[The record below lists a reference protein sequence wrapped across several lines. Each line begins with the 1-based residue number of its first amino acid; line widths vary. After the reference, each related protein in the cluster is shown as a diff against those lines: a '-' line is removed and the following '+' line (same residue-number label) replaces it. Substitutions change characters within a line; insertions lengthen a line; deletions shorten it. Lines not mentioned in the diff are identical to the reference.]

1 MEEVFNEKEI
11 VKLYRAAKDKEK
23 QLDKLMD
30 LTGMRRQALIELLQN
45 HGEALDRVATER
57 HKTEITDAQWRKV
70 IEMRIAGYSH
80 RQIANTVGIT
90 EARSK
95 LWRKE
100 AARLDIKIPKA
111 VQSGFQLS
119 EHRIREEMERRK
131 EREKNAL

>member
-100 AARLDIKIPKA
+100 ASRLGIKIPKA